1 MTALPDARTLA
12 WNTVMSASPGALD
25 LVVEPS
31 RISGTVPR
39 ALHGGRLLSNGP
51 GWTHIGGRMAHPFDG
66 HGYVRAFTFQPDGSL
81 RLRARFVSTPAWQSE
96 SAARRL
102 THRGLGTNLG
112 DRFWQN
118 LFPRTGPR
126 NVANTTITRWNGRLL
141 AGWEGGAPYAVG
153 PESLETLGEETL
165 GGALSGQAT
174 LAHFKHD
181 AALERLVSC
190 SVAMGPT
197 TTLTFREFDATGRLV
212 HSRVTKMPGSLFA
225 HDFVITPSWYVLA
238 SNPLTLRWGTLAKSM
253 LGGAT
258 LMDAIASDA
267 NAPGAVYLVPRR
279 SDDPVRTVSLP
290 DRAFVVHYGNAF
302 EHEGAVTLDA
312 CLFHAFTFG
321 AEFGFQGPHAPLDPG
336 LPDQRAPQRLFRIEV
351 PRGGTSATW
360 RQLAPHGVDFPRVHP
375 AHEGRKTPVLFG
387 AARADLRHSDP
398 FDSIVRVDLED
409 PARPP
414 QLWTPG
420 NGTFVGEPVF
430 VPSPERDAEGH
441 VLVVVS
447 DGTAGRSSLVVLDAA
462 KVDQGPLA
470 EVPLPLLPYAFHGS
484 WDVA

>member
-25 LVVEPS
+25 LVVDAS
-31 RISGTVPR
+31 RISGAVPP
-39 ALHGGRLLSNGP
+39 ALRGGRLLSNGP

-66 HGYVRAFTFQPDGSL
+66 HGYVRAFSFEPGGSL
-81 RLRARFVSTPAWQSE
+81 RLRARFVTTPAWQSE
-96 SAARRL
+96 TAAQRL
-102 THRGLGTNLG
+102 THRGLGTNVG

-141 AGWEGGAPYAVG
+141 AGWEGGAPYGVD
-153 PESLETLGEETL
+153 PDSLETLGEETL
-165 GGALSGQAT
+165 GGALAGQAT

-181 AALERLVSC
+181 AAHTR
-190 SVAMGPT
+190 VA
-197 TTLTFREFDATGRLV
+197 
-212 HSRVTKMPGSLFA
+212 KMPGSLFA
-225 HDFVITPSWYVLA
+225 HDFVLTPSWYVLA

-267 NAPGAVYLVPRR
+267 SAPGAVYLVPRR
-279 SDDPVRTVSLP
+279 SDAPVRTVALP

-302 EHEGAVTLDA
+302 EQEGAVTLDA

-351 PRGGTSATW
+351 PRDATSATW

-375 AHEGRKTPVLFG
+375 AHEGRRTPLLFG
-387 AARADLRHSDP
+387 AARADVRFSDP
-398 FDSIVRVDLED
+398 FDSVLRVDLED

-414 QLWTPG
+414 QVWTPG
-420 NGTFVGEPVF
+420 NGAFVGEPVF
-430 VPSPERDAEGH
+430 VPSPEREDEGH

-447 DGTAGRSSLVVLDAA
+447 DGAAGRSSLVVLDAA
-462 KVDQGPLA
+462 KVDEGPLA
-470 EVPLPLLPYAFHGS
+470 QVPLPLLPYAFHGS
-484 WDVA
+484 WDRPG